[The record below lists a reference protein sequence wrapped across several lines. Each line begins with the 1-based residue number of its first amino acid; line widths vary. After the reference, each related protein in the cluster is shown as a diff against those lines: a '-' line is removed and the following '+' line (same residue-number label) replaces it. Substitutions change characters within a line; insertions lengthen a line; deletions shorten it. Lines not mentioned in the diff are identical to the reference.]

1 MPDVTIKQYAGTIDI
16 PVDRLLE
23 QLTDAGI
30 SDKSPED
37 LISDAE
43 KAELLGFL
51 RRKHGKDEK
60 SEPRKITL
68 RRKSVSEIKVPVAS
82 QTRSKLRSKTINV
95 EYRKKRT
102 YVKRSVIDDE
112 AAEKAAEAA
121 KAEEE
126 IQAAAEQARL
136 SEAAGV
142 ESAASSSAEVMG
154 DARAEDQASAPTTE
168 EMDIGVESPETDI
181 LQKLAPDVATPTSRK
196 EEGSAKVLPAPED
209 GNRSSR
215 AR

>member
-102 YVKRSVIDDE
+102 YVKRSGIDD
-112 AAEKAAEAA
+112 
-121 KAEEE
+121 
-126 IQAAAEQARL
+126 AAA
-136 SEAAGV
+136 
-142 ESAASSSAEVMG
+142 
-154 DARAEDQASAPTTE
+154 
-168 EMDIGVESPETDI
+168 
-181 LQKLAPDVATPTSRK
+181 
-196 EEGSAKVLPAPED
+196 
-209 GNRSSR
+209 
-215 AR
+215 

>member
-1 MPDVTIKQYAGTIDI
+1 MPEVTIKQYASTINI

-30 SDKSPED
+30 KDKSPED

-68 RRKSVSEIKVPVAS
+68 RRKSVSEIKVSVAN

-121 KAEEE
+121 KAEVE
-126 IQAAAEQARL
+126 IQATEQARL
-136 SEAAGV
+136 SEATGV
-142 ESAASSSAEVMG
+142 ESVASSSADVMD
-154 DARAEDQASAPTTE
+154 DARSEDQANAATIAE
-168 EMDIGVESPETDI
+168 EMGIGVESDETNI
-181 LQKLAPDVATPTSRK
+181 LQKFAPDVATPISK
-196 EEGSAKVLPAPED
+196 ESA
-209 GNRSSR
+209 
-215 AR
+215 